1 MVLLLDFG
9 IGCGSIA
16 GKTSGT
22 SVPKSCKLNHCIGIN
37 FVNPEISNLLPIISV
52 FFFLFSDFDHLT
64 LQPMQGVLSATV
76 LSLIPMIRPFQWQSL
91 MLPVS

>member
-22 SVPKSCKLNHCIGIN
+22 SVPKSRKLNHCIGIN
-37 FVNPEISNLLPIISV
+37 IVNPEISNLLPIIS
-52 FFFLFSDFDHLT
+52 FFFFPDFDHLT